1 MMAYALQ
8 SVGDFRRIRPDT
20 YWAWWGAFRSM
31 YCPDELPATNKFT
44 INKATFDGFG
54 GQTVTVTF
62 EGDAEIPDETTGI
75 RSIDNGQFSQRECG
89 DARTIDNWAGAW
101 YDLQGRR
108 VANGQKPKAKG
119 IYIYKGKKQV
129 IK

>member
-1 MMAYALQ
+1 VTLDGGDKSNLFLGADNTLHWPSADRSIGSFRAYFH
-8 SVGDFRRIRPDT
+8 V
-20 YWAWWGAFRSM
+20 
-31 YCPDELPATNKFT
+31 
-44 INKATFDGFG
+44 DGGNVSAIKLHFS
-54 GQTVTVTF
+54 
-62 EGDAEIPDETTGI
+62 DDETTGVV
-75 RSIDNGQFSQRECG
+75 SIDNGQL
-89 DARTIDNWAGAW
+89 TIDNWAGAW